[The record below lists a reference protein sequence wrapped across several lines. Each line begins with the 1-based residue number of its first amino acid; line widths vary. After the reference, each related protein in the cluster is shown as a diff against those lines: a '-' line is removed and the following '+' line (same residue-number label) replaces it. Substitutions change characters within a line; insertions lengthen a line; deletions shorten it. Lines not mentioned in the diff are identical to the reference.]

1 METYVSLARKWR
13 PKCFQ
18 DVVGQD
24 IVRESIKS
32 SLVSGNFFQSI
43 LLSGT
48 RGVGKTTIARLISK
62 FLVCENTNSGDICME
77 CKNCSSIDNNN
88 FIDLIEIDAA
98 SNTQVEKIRELIDN
112 TQYLP
117 VASEVKIYIIDE
129 VHMLSKS
136 SFNAL
141 LKTIEEPP
149 KHVFFVF
156 ATTEPKK
163 IPETILSRCLH
174 YTLSSINP
182 DEINNNLKKILQSEK
197 ITYDD
202 KSIELLSK
210 KASGSIRDSLT
221 LLEQAI
227 NLGNGKIDYSIL
239 KKYYFSFDNDDYCE
253 ILKYISTSEI
263 NSLTEKIDFY
273 LKNNLEPLNFLKE
286 FLVVLYE
293 IILSKHS
300 TSLNKDGF
308 DKKEVIEL
316 FTYEDLQ
323 LFYEIILKAIRDFY
337 FVPDNKMSLMI
348 PILQMISFRSNKEE
362 KNPIKEIPN
371 IKEKKDLKPVT
382 NNSTLMTSTKKITK
396 EVDIEKNNNV
406 DTKTK
411 INSNKFLKDIIQK
424 NSKDLGALEKILLQN
439 SEIKLLSKNELILNV
454 DLKVKTMINKSSED
468 KIIKLLSDCFNNDMN
483 ASIKYMEIT
492 NSLIIEEK
500 KNEDQNILASKQS
513 IEKDTEVKNILKEF
527 NGELIENT
535 IKPNSN

>member
-1 METYVSLARKWR
+1 MKAYISLARKWR
-13 PKCFQ
+13 PKRFA

-24 IVRESIKS
+24 LVRESIKS
-32 SLVSGNFFQSI
+32 SLISGNFFQSI

-62 FLVCENTNSGDICME
+62 FLVCENTSSGDICME
-77 CKNCSSIDNNN
+77 CNNCSSIDNNN

-117 VASEVKIYIIDE
+117 VASDVKIYIIDE

-174 YTLSSINP
+174 YTLSSIDP
-182 DEINNNLKKILQSEK
+182 KEINNNLKNILTSEK
-197 ITYDD
+197 IIHDY

-227 NLGNGKIDYSIL
+227 NFGGGKLEYAVL
-239 KKYYFSFDNDDYCE
+239 KQYYFSFDNNDYFE
-253 ILKYISTSEI
+253 ILKFITNSEV
-263 NSLTEKIDFY
+263 NFLSEKINFY

-286 FLVVLYE
+286 FLVVIYE

-300 TSLNKDGF
+300 KSLSNYGF
-308 DKKEVIEL
+308 DKKEILEL
-316 FTYEDLQ
+316 FSYEDLQ

-348 PILQMISFRSNKEE
+348 PLLQMISFKSNDDEKNTISESSKEKQIKKLDPKKNNAQLVSSMKNTNKES
-362 KNPIKEIPN
+362 KIGGNNGYKT
-371 IKEKKDLKPVT
+371 T
-382 NNSTLMTSTKKITK
+382 N
-396 EVDIEKNNNV
+396 
-406 DTKTK
+406 K
-411 INSNKFLKDIIQK
+411 INSNKLLNDILQK

-439 SEIKLLSKNELILNV
+439 SEIILVSKNDLILNV
-454 DLKVKTMINKSSED
+454 DLKVKTMINNSSEEKITKLVSDYFHND
-468 KIIKLLSDCFNNDMN
+468 KSI
-483 ASIKYMEIT
+483 SIKFMQIS

-500 KNEDQNILASKQS
+500 KNEDQNIFASKQS
-513 IEKDTEVKNILKEF
+513 IERDTEVKNILKEF

>member
-1 METYVSLARKWR
+1 MESYVSLARKWR
-13 PKCFQ
+13 PKCFA

-24 IVRESIKS
+24 LVRESIKS

-77 CKNCSSIDNNN
+77 CKNCLSIDSNN

-182 DEINNNLKKILQSEK
+182 KEINNNLKNILQSEN

-227 NLGNGKIDYSIL
+227 NIGNGKIDYSVL

-253 ILKYISTSEI
+253 ILKYISNSEI
-263 NSLTEKIDFY
+263 NSLTKKIDFY

-286 FLVVLYE
+286 FLVILYE

-308 DKKEVIEL
+308 NDQEIIKL

-348 PILQMISFRSNKEE
+348 PILQMISFSSNKEE
-362 KNPIKEIPN
+362 KNTIKELAN
-371 IKEKKDLKPVT
+371 IKEKKEFEPVT
-382 NNSTLMTSTKKITK
+382 TNSTLITATKKVTK
-396 EVDIEKNNNV
+396 KLEIEKNNIV
-406 DTKTK
+406 DATTK
-411 INSNKFLKDIIQK
+411 IDSNQFLKDIIQK

-468 KIIKLLSDCFNNDMN
+468 KIIKLLTDCFNNDMSP
-483 ASIKYMEIT
+483 SINYMEIN

-527 NGELIENT
+527 NGELIEST

>member
-1 METYVSLARKWR
+1 MEAYVSLARKWR
-13 PKCFQ
+13 PRCFA

-24 IVRESIKS
+24 LVRESIKS

-62 FLVCENTNSGDICME
+62 FLVCENTNVGDICME

-174 YTLSSINP
+174 YTLSSIDPN
-182 DEINNNLKKILQSEK
+182 EINNNLKKILKSEK

-227 NLGNGKIDYSIL
+227 NIGNGKIDYSIL
-239 KKYYFSFDNDDYCE
+239 KKYYFSFDNDDYCA
-253 ILKYISTSEI
+253 ILKYISNSEI

-286 FLVVLYE
+286 FLIIIYE

-308 DKKEVIEL
+308 DKKEIIEL

-323 LFYEIILKAIRDFY
+323 LFYEIVLKAIRDFY
-337 FVPDNKMSLMI
+337 FVPDNKMSLMV

-362 KNPIKEIPN
+362 KKTIKKLENINEKKEIDT
-371 IKEKKDLKPVT
+371 EK
-382 NNSTLMTSTKKITK
+382 NNSTLITSTKKVIK
-396 EVDIEKNNNV
+396 ESEIEKNNKV
-406 DTKTK
+406 QTTTK
-411 INSNKFLKDIIQK
+411 INSNKLLKDIIQK
-424 NSKDLGALEKILLQN
+424 NSNDLGALEKILLQN

-454 DLKVKTMINKSSED
+454 DLKVKTMINKSSEE
-468 KIIKLLSDCFNNDMN
+468 KIIKLLSNCFNNDMN
-483 ASIKYMEIT
+483 TSIKYMEIA

-513 IEKDTEVKNILKEF
+513 IEKDSEVKKILKEF

>member
-1 METYVSLARKWR
+1 MMT
-13 PKCFQ
+13 
-18 DVVGQD
+18 
-24 IVRESIKS
+24 IV
-32 SLVSGNFFQSI
+32 
-43 LLSGT
+43 
-48 RGVGKTTIARLISK
+48 
-62 FLVCENTNSGDICME
+62 
-77 CKNCSSIDNNN
+77 
-88 FIDLIEIDAA
+88 
-98 SNTQVEKIRELIDN
+98 
-112 TQYLP
+112 
-117 VASEVKIYIIDE
+117 
-129 VHMLSKS
+129 
-136 SFNAL
+136 
-141 LKTIEEPP
+141 
-149 KHVFFVF
+149 
-156 ATTEPKK
+156 
-163 IPETILSRCLH
+163 
-174 YTLSSINP
+174 
-182 DEINNNLKKILQSEK
+182 
-197 ITYDD
+197 
-202 KSIELLSK
+202 
-210 KASGSIRDSLT
+210 
-221 LLEQAI
+221 
-227 NLGNGKIDYSIL
+227 
-239 KKYYFSFDNDDYCE
+239 E

-362 KNPIKEIPN
+362 KNPIKELPN

-382 NNSTLMTSTKKITK
+382 NNSKLMTSTKKITK

>member
-77 CKNCSSIDNNN
+77 CKNCLSIDNNN

-182 DEINNNLKKILQSEK
+182 NEINNNLKKILQSEK

-239 KKYYFSFDNDDYCE
+239 KQYYFSFDNDDYCE
-253 ILKYISTSEI
+253 ILKYISKSEI

>member
-77 CKNCSSIDNNN
+77 CKNCTSIDNNN

-117 VASEVKIYIIDE
+117 VASKVKIYIIDE

-227 NLGNGKIDYSIL
+227 NLGNGKIVYSIL
-239 KKYYFSFDNDDYCE
+239 KQYYFSFDNDDYCE
-253 ILKYISTSEI
+253 ILKYISKSEI
-263 NSLTEKIDFY
+263 NFLTEKIDFY

-348 PILQMISFRSNKEE
+348 PILQMISFSSNKEE
-362 KNPIKEIPN
+362 KNPIKELPN
-371 IKEKKDLKPVT
+371 IKEKKELKPVT

-424 NSKDLGALEKILLQN
+424 NSKELGALEKILLQN
-439 SEIKLLSKNELILNV
+439 SEFTLLSKNELILNV

-468 KIIKLLSDCFNNDMN
+468 KIIKLLSDCFNNAMN
-483 ASIKYMEIT
+483 ASIKYMGIT

>member
-1 METYVSLARKWR
+1 MEAYVSLARKWR
-13 PKCFQ
+13 PKCFA

-24 IVRESIKS
+24 LVRESIKS
-32 SLVSGNFFQSI
+32 SFVSGNFFQSI

-77 CKNCSSIDNNN
+77 CKNCLSIDNNN

-98 SNTQVEKIRELIDN
+98 SNTQVEKVRELIDN

-174 YTLSSINP
+174 YTLSSIDP
-182 DEINNNLKKILQSEK
+182 KEISNNLKKILKKEK

-253 ILKYISTSEI
+253 ILKYISNSEI
-263 NSLTEKIDFY
+263 NLLTEKIDFY

-300 TSLNKDGF
+300 TSMNEDGF
-308 DKKEVIEL
+308 NNQEIIKL

-337 FVPDNKMSLMI
+337 YVPDNKMSLMI
-348 PILQMISFRSNKEE
+348 PLLQMISFKSNKEE
-362 KNPIKEIPN
+362 NMATSMPLNEI
-371 IKEKKDLKPVT
+371 EKKESDPKKS
-382 NNSTLMTSTKKITK
+382 NSTLITLSKKVTK
-396 EVDIEKNNNV
+396 EVEIEKNNKV
-406 DTKTK
+406 DATKK

-454 DLKVKTMINKSSED
+454 DLKVKTMINKVQR
-468 KIIKLLSDCFNNDMN
+468 IKLLSYLLIF
-483 ASIKYMEIT
+483 SIMI
-492 NSLIIEEK
+492 
-500 KNEDQNILASKQS
+500 
-513 IEKDTEVKNILKEF
+513 
-527 NGELIENT
+527 
-535 IKPNSN
+535 

>member
-77 CKNCSSIDNNN
+77 CKNCTSIDNNN

-239 KKYYFSFDNDDYCE
+239 KQYYFSFDNDDYCE
-253 ILKYISTSEI
+253 ILKYISKSEI
-263 NSLTEKIDFY
+263 NFLTEKIDFY

-348 PILQMISFRSNKEE
+348 PILQMISFSSNKEE
-362 KNPIKEIPN
+362 KNPIKELPN
-371 IKEKKDLKPVT
+371 IKEKKELKPVT
-382 NNSTLMTSTKKITK
+382 NNSKLMTSTKKITK

>member
-32 SLVSGNFFQSI
+32 SLVNGNFFQSI

-62 FLVCENTNSGDICME
+62 FLVCENTNSGDICKE

-98 SNTQVEKIRELIDN
+98 SNTQVEKIREVIDN

-182 DEINNNLKKILQSEK
+182 NEINNNLKKILQSEK
-197 ITYDD
+197 ISYDD

-239 KKYYFSFDNDDYCE
+239 KQYYFSFDNNDYCE
-253 ILKYISTSEI
+253 ILKYISKSEI

-286 FLVVLYE
+286 FLVILYE

-300 TSLNKDGF
+300 TFMNKDEF
-308 DKKEVIEL
+308 DDKEIVEL

-362 KNPIKEIPN
+362 KNPIKELPN
-371 IKEKKDLKPVT
+371 IKEKKELKPVT
-382 NNSTLMTSTKKITK
+382 NNPTLMTSTKKITK

-406 DTKTK
+406 DPNTK

-483 ASIKYMEIT
+483 TSIKYMGIT

-527 NGELIENT
+527 NGEIIENT

>member
-32 SLVSGNFFQSI
+32 SLVNGNFFQSI

-62 FLVCENTNSGDICME
+62 FLVCENTNSGDICKE

-98 SNTQVEKIRELIDN
+98 SNTQVEKIREVIDN

-182 DEINNNLKKILQSEK
+182 NEINNNLKKILQSEK
-197 ITYDD
+197 ISYDD

-239 KKYYFSFDNDDYCE
+239 KQYYFSFDNNDYCE
-253 ILKYISTSEI
+253 ILKYISKSEI

-286 FLVVLYE
+286 FLVILYE

-300 TSLNKDGF
+300 TSMNKDEF
-308 DKKEVIEL
+308 DDKEIVEL

-362 KNPIKEIPN
+362 KNPIKELPN
-371 IKEKKDLKPVT
+371 IKEKKELKPVT
-382 NNSTLMTSTKKITK
+382 NNPTLMTSTKKITK

-406 DTKTK
+406 DPNTK

-483 ASIKYMEIT
+483 TSIKYMGIT

-527 NGELIENT
+527 NGEIIENT

>member
-1 METYVSLARKWR
+1 MEAYVSLARKWR
-13 PKCFQ
+13 PKCFA

-24 IVRESIKS
+24 LVRESIKS

-77 CKNCSSIDNNN
+77 CKNCLSIDNNN

-98 SNTQVEKIRELIDN
+98 SNTQVEKVRELIDN

-174 YTLSSINP
+174 YTLSSIDP
-182 DEINNNLKKILQSEK
+182 KEISNNLKKILNKEK

-253 ILKYISTSEI
+253 ILKYISNSEI
-263 NSLTEKIDFY
+263 NLLTEKIDFY

-286 FLVVLYE
+286 FLIVLYE

-300 TSLNKDGF
+300 TSMKEDGF
-308 DKKEVIEL
+308 NNQAIIKL

-337 FVPDNKMSLMI
+337 YVPDNKMSLMI
-348 PILQMISFRSNKEE
+348 PLLQMISFKSNKEE
-362 KNPIKEIPN
+362 NMATSMPLNEI
-371 IKEKKDLKPVT
+371 EKKESDPKKS
-382 NNSTLMTSTKKITK
+382 NSTLTTLSKKVSK
-396 EVDIEKNNNV
+396 EVEIEKNNKVNA
-406 DTKTK
+406 TKK

-468 KIIKLLSDCFNNDMN
+468 KIIKLLNDFFNNDMN
-483 ASIKYMEIT
+483 ASINYMEIT

-535 IKPNSN
+535 IKPNSD